1 MKIALIT
8 DTHFGARKANTVF
21 HDYFKKFYDNIF
33 FPTIKE
39 RNIKNVIHLGDSF
52 DNRKNVDFWALDW
65 AKEVV
70 YDKLEEC
77 KTQVY
82 TIVGNHDVYFKNT
95 NDINAIDALLT
106 SYKNVKHYSSATE
119 VDIDGFKTL
128 LLPWICQDNY
138 KESMKTIKNSKSKV
152 AFGHLELNGFALFPG
167 VVQTNAHMGLNP
179 SYFQHFDVVFSGHY
193 HTRSNDGKIF
203 YLGNPYQ
210 MYWNDVDDPRG
221 FHIFDTDTFKLEF
234 IQNPY
239 TMFEKVYYDDTDVK
253 LFDASYLKDKIV
265 KVIVRNKSSQFEF
278 DKYVDKINKSGCI
291 DLKIVENFTID
302 DDDVEFTQEECENTL
317 TLLNKYIDDSEFDLD
332 KSIVKGIMKEVYR
345 EACEFE

>member
-1 MKIALIT
+1 
-8 DTHFGARKANTVF
+8 
-21 HDYFKKFYDNIF
+21 
-33 FPTIKE
+33 
-39 RNIKNVIHLGDSF
+39 
-52 DNRKNVDFWALDW
+52 
-65 AKEVV
+65 
-70 YDKLEEC
+70 
-77 KTQVY
+77 
-82 TIVGNHDVYFKNT
+82 
-95 NDINAIDALLT
+95 
-106 SYKNVKHYSSATE
+106 
-119 VDIDGFKTL
+119 
-128 LLPWICQDNY
+128 
-138 KESMKTIKNSKSKV
+138 
-152 AFGHLELNGFALFPG
+152 
-167 VVQTNAHMGLNP
+167 
-179 SYFQHFDVVFSGHY
+179 
-193 HTRSNDGKIF
+193 
-203 YLGNPYQ
+203 

-239 TMFEKVYYDDTDVK
+239 TMFEKVYYDDTDAK
-253 LFDASYLKDKIV
+253 LFDASSLKDKIV